1 MAIIRSKGTALQ
13 QMLGTV
19 YTAVAQII
27 SLDLPDM
34 EAETFEADTLDNA
47 NAGIPHKG
55 TGRTE
60 GGSLGFEAFFDPV
73 LAAHTSILTLLD
85 TPPAIGAEESWK
97 LIFADTG
104 TTEWAFT
111 GAGVSVGGT
120 VALGDG
126 VKVTGGIK
134 LDGLPTFP

>member
-1 MAIIRSKGTALQ
+1 MTVVRSKGTVLQ
-13 QMLGTV
+13 QTVGTT

-47 NAGIPHKG
+47 NAAIPHKG
-55 TGRTE
+55 TGRSE
-60 GGSLGFEAFFDPV
+60 GGSVGFEGFLDPA
-73 LAAHTSILTLLD
+73 LAGHQSLLELLT
-85 TPPAIGAEESWK
+85 TPPVIGSEEAWK
-97 LIFADTG
+97 IIFADTG
-104 TTEWAFT
+104 TTEWSFT
-111 GAGVSVGGT
+111 GAGVSIGGT

-126 VKVTGGIK
+126 LKFTGGIK